1 MAITFSLVYASPR
14 HLRYLATNS
23 GSPLGGTQ
31 TIPNDAGA
39 TPDLQTDIATQA
51 SGNLQAIIRA
61 RITGIGTVVAGALTQ
76 GQARAILMADG
87 TTSVGGVYVPRAVT
101 TVQPRSGTA
110 TWVVDANVDGQGDP
124 VVEVT
129 SSAAAGTAY
138 VDIQAL
144 HTIRD

>member
-31 TIPNDAGA
+31 AIPNDGGA
-39 TPDLQTDIATQA
+39 TPDLTTDISTQA
-51 SGNLQAIIRA
+51 SGNLKAIITA
-61 RITGIGTVVAGALTQ
+61 RVNGIGTVAAGALTQ
-76 GQARAILMADG
+76 AQARAIFMADG
-87 TTSVGGVYVPRAVT
+87 STSVGGVAVPRAVV

-124 VVEVT
+124 VIEVT

-138 VDIQAL
+138 VDFQAL
-144 HTIRD
+144 HSIRD